1 VIKKLL
7 RSLARLTPGH
17 AHGHGKA
24 GAHDPQVYKAS
35 RVGIDRQLVSSAAN
49 RTVEGLQ
56 KAGYR
61 AFIVGG
67 AVRDLMLGMRP
78 KDFDVATDAT
88 PEQVQRI
95 FRRARIIGRRFK
107 IVHVM
112 FGAETIEVSTFR
124 ALSADN
130 QETDAHG
137 RVLNDNT
144 FGEQHEDATRRDFT
158 INALYYDPLSDSVL
172 DYHHGV
178 EDLKRRLI
186 RMIGDPA
193 QRYREDPVRMLR
205 VVRFAAKLGFQIDAA
220 TQAPIAKLAKLIT
233 NVPDARLFD
242 EMVKLLQS
250 GQALKG
256 LQGLR
261 EHGLHHGCLPLVDA
275 VLEPQGSP
283 EEKASALRF
292 VELALASTDAR
303 VRAGKPLSVGF
314 LFATMLWHLVRHT
327 WHAQVAKGE
336 KPIVALQR
344 AIDDVVDHQLSDLAI
359 QKRIVADMREI
370 WLLQPRFEKRIG
382 ASPFRLL
389 DHLRYRAGYD
399 FLLLRIEAE
408 QADSE
413 LGQWWTDFAAAEHE
427 ERLVLIK
434 SVARQPGQAAA
445 KKRRRR
451 RGPRQ
456 SDGGDGGNGGGS
468 ERDHS
473 ASS

>member
-1 VIKKLL
+1 MIKKLL
-7 RSLARLTPGH
+7 RSLARLAPGH

-35 RVGIDRQLVSSAAN
+35 RVGIDRALVSSAAN

-130 QETDAHG
+130 QEIDAHG

-178 EDLKRRLI
+178 EDLKARLI

-205 VVRFAAKLGFQIDAA
+205 VVRFAAFGLTPPPRLPSPNWPSSSPTCPTHACLMRWSSCCRAA
-220 TQAPIAKLAKLIT
+220 RP
-233 NVPDARLFD
+233 
-242 EMVKLLQS
+242 
-250 GQALKG
+250 
-256 LQGLR
+256 
-261 EHGLHHGCLPLVDA
+261 
-275 VLEPQGSP
+275 
-283 EEKASALRF
+283 
-292 VELALASTDAR
+292 
-303 VRAGKPLSVGF
+303 
-314 LFATMLWHLVRHT
+314 
-327 WHAQVAKGE
+327 
-336 KPIVALQR
+336 
-344 AIDDVVDHQLSDLAI
+344 
-359 QKRIVADMREI
+359 
-370 WLLQPRFEKRIG
+370 
-382 ASPFRLL
+382 
-389 DHLRYRAGYD
+389 
-399 FLLLRIEAE
+399 
-408 QADSE
+408 
-413 LGQWWTDFAAAEHE
+413 
-427 ERLVLIK
+427 
-434 SVARQPGQAAA
+434 
-445 KKRRRR
+445 
-451 RGPRQ
+451 
-456 SDGGDGGNGGGS
+456 
-468 ERDHS
+468 
-473 ASS
+473 

>member
-7 RSLARLTPGH
+7 RSLARLAPGH

-35 RVGIDRQLVSSAAN
+35 KVGIDRHNVSSAAN

-88 PEQVQRI
+88 PEQVQRV
-95 FRRARIIGRRFK
+95 FRRARVIGRRFK
-107 IVHVM
+107 IVHVL
-112 FGAETIEVSTFR
+112 FGSETIEVSTFR

-158 INALYYDPLSDSVL
+158 INALYYDPLSDTVL
-172 DYHHGV
+172 DYHQGV
-178 EDLKRRLI
+178 KDLKARLI
-186 RMIGDPA
+186 RMIGEPS

-205 VVRFAAKLGFQIDAA
+205 VVRFAAKLGFEIDGA
-220 TQAPIAKLAKLIT
+220 TRAPIARLARLIT

-250 GQALKG
+250 GQAYKG
-256 LQGLR
+256 LEGLR

-275 VLEPQGSP
+275 VLEPEGSD
-283 EEKASALRF
+283 EERESALRF
-292 VELALASTDAR
+292 VRLALGSTDAR
-303 VRAGKPLSVGF
+303 VLAGKPLSVGF
-314 LFATMLWHLVRHT
+314 LFATMLWHLVRHA
-327 WHAQVAKGE
+327 WHQKVAQGE
-336 KPIVALQR
+336 RPITALQT
-344 AIDDVVDHQLSDLAI
+344 AIDEVVDHQLADLAI

-370 WLLQPRFEKRIG
+370 WMLQPRFEKRVG
-382 ASPFRLL
+382 GTPFRLL
-389 DHLRYRAGYD
+389 DHLRFRAGYD
-399 FLLLRIEAE
+399 FLLLRIEAG
-408 QADSE
+408 QADE
-413 LGQWWTDFAAAEHE
+413 ALGQWWDEFAQADHEARLEMIKAASK
-427 ERLVLIK
+427 L
-434 SVARQPGQAAA
+434 PGQPAA
-445 KKRRRR
+445 KRRRR
-451 RGPRQ
+451 RRTPRLDQ
-456 SDGGDGGNGGGS
+456 PS
-468 ERDHS
+468 E
-473 ASS
+473 